1 MSVQSHEWGS
11 VCVCVWLETDLFGH
25 DNVQI
30 VFSLIDVRAHRNDA
44 AHARR
49 VRLRWSHRRSMHN
62 RDLRIPQK
70 VRRASETVQ
79 HPASGNVGRVRV
91 CVDIDLNGGVH
102 ANDPQSADDL
112 RVIGDGLRTQ
122 DELVVVAIPVLV
134 EALEAIRGKAD
145 RSCSGEV
152 QVAGIEKVEEGV
164 LEDFGPHG

>member
-1 MSVQSHEWGS
+1 M
-11 VCVCVWLETDLFGH
+11 
-25 DNVQI
+25 
-30 VFSLIDVRAHRNDA
+30 
-44 AHARR
+44 
-49 VRLRWSHRRSMHN
+49 
-62 RDLRIPQK
+62 
-70 VRRASETVQ
+70 
-79 HPASGNVGRVRV
+79 